1 MTDIYVLYALQDTLL
16 QVFDKSEFCIGEY
29 KEAAL
34 CIEPSAG
41 KRSVYFGER
50 GNRYDE
56 RTFESPVNAGYY
68 SFSVLTHDERD
79 IEKMC
84 RRFARSIKGITRFM
98 RSFRWRNK
106 IRETQELA
114 DLIISLSKS
123 QIDKNSAAASAFYHY
138 NAE

>member
-1 MTDIYVLYALQDTLL
+1 MTVIYILYALQDALL
-16 QVFDKSEFCIGEY
+16 QVFDKGEFSIGEY

-34 CIEPSAG
+34 CIEPFAG
-41 KRSVYFGER
+41 KWSVYFGER

-56 RTFESPVNAGYY
+56 RALDNLVNAGYY
-68 SFSVLTHDERD
+68 SFSVLTHDEQD

-84 RRFARSIKGITRFM
+84 RRFARNIRGATRLI
-98 RSFRWRNK
+98 RSLRWRNK
-106 IRETQELA
+106 IRETQKLA
-114 DLIISLSKS
+114 DLIVSISKS